1 MTEMTH
7 GRQGPALLGNSSL
20 VVFVTFSIYQQQ
32 QQLELPDLQLSSSC
46 QGRTRYGPLEQTVRA
61 VHHSTIQTVRT
72 TLLKLSWAGPRVG
85 PALFALGP
93 LCFGLIA

>member
-1 MTEMTH
+1 MTEITH
-7 GRQGPALLGNSSL
+7 GRQGPVLYVNSS
-20 VVFVTFSIYQQQ
+20 VVVTFSIYQQQ
-32 QQLELPDLQLSSSC
+32 HQHQQQLESPDLQLSSSC
-46 QGRTRYGPLEQTVRA
+46 QGRRYDQLEQTVRA
-61 VHHSTIQTVRT
+61 VHHCTIK